1 MNENTLPTVKSP
13 DTHSSESVEQLAQW
27 LLHLMREPRTA
38 PSADNAVWTSED
50 RHSPEGHLP
59 FCQQLPDFVMALL
72 LQDAGATVRFAP
84 LVYHLV
90 GCDQCHRAYLEC
102 YDALRAALATDP
114 ASHLCEQENLPC

>member
-1 MNENTLPTVKSP
+1 MREPQTAPTASDIMGTAENH
-13 DTHSSESVEQLAQW
+13 HSSE
-27 LLHLMREPRTA
+27 
-38 PSADNAVWTSED
+38 
-50 RHSPEGHLP
+50 GHQP

-72 LQDAGATVRFAP
+72 LQDADATGRYAP

-114 ASHLCEQENLPC
+114 RSLLAEQESLPS